1 MMTIELGQDG
11 QENNLT
17 PCLNIYRS
25 MYLRSSSNRTSRNAF
40 AIFWIKLKTT
50 LSFHQIGSLFSI
62 SRDSE
67 SRRQRAADAF
77 DSVRELLIRYFAPK
91 YLGVGH
97 ISIDDSKQHNTAYT
111 KVCK

>member
-1 MMTIELGQDG
+1 MFKYI
-11 QENNLT
+11 
-17 PCLNIYRS
+17 S
-25 MYLRSSSNRTSRNAF
+25 KYLRSSSNRTFRKAF

-50 LSFHQIGSLFSI
+50 LTFHQIGSLFSM
-62 SRDSE
+62 SGDLE
-67 SRRQRAADAF
+67 SRRKRAADAF

-97 ISIDDSKQHNTAYT
+97 ISIDDAKQNNTAYT